1 MIAPNM
7 ATMIAVITTDAD
19 ICHKAL
25 AEAVSSCVE
34 TSFNCITIDGDM
46 STNDSVFVLANGAAG
61 NTHILRDTKP
71 FQAFKNGLATVMSD
85 LAEQMVR
92 DGEEATKF
100 VRVTAAGL
108 CCSEQAKAVA
118 MKVADSVLVKC
129 AIYGQDAN
137 WGRIAAAAGAAEAE
151 FDPAKMDIAINGV
164 AIMKDGGAAGGA
176 AAAAE
181 KAMQAADID
190 IVIDFNDGP
199 ARATVLTTDLS
210 VEYVKF
216 NAHYRT

>member
-1 MIAPNM
+1 
-7 ATMIAVITTDAD
+7 
-19 ICHKAL
+19 
-25 AEAVSSCVE
+25 
-34 TSFNCITIDGDM
+34 
-46 STNDSVFVLANGAAG
+46 
-61 NTHILRDTKP
+61 
-71 FQAFKNGLATVMSD
+71 
-85 LAEQMVR
+85 MVR